1 MLRTKKSLRLK
12 GNQPQ
17 LLNKPEI
24 WVVESGSLA
33 LFAVTLEAGV
43 PSGVRHYLMSVGSN
57 AAVFGIT
64 PSLGEKQLGVLAVA
78 IEETTLQI
86 ILQEDFA
93 LAEAEAIALLE
104 GWVRQLGNALSAAMA
119 GVEMPVKS
127 IAITSNITREDV
139 GEAPVPEKHSPQQY
153 LEMDSGTEGHFAPNK
168 DAVAWVQL
176 QRGRASFMGFEELIL
191 SPESGLLPL
200 SASMWLEPVGNVD
213 LSTVNT
219 SSLHPSCLLQGIAQ
233 LHELCLRLFD
243 SLVQKEAIAEQQR
256 FQERERINRQAT
268 ATALEELV
276 SVLQPQADELL
287 QEGTDL
293 LIAAGAVGRALG
305 ITIRPPAKSENL
317 NRVKNPLEAIAR
329 ASQLRIRRVM
339 LSDRWWQKDCGS
351 LLAYTG
357 EDNRPVAL
365 LPVPA
370 GRYEIFDPKSRTHTT
385 VDAHSDVATAA
396 YMFYRPLPDKALKAW
411 DLLQFALSGRARDL
425 ITILL
430 TGVVASLLGMLTPL
444 ATGFLIDTAI
454 PDANRGI
461 LWQIGLVLLAA
472 ALGSATFRFVQGFA
486 SLRLQTFSDNS
497 TQAAVW
503 DRLLNL
509 KVSFF
514 RSYSTGDL
522 KSRVS
527 AINQIRSKLSGSI
540 LQTLFTSFFSL
551 LTLGLLFYF
560 SWQLAL
566 VAVAVAG
573 MTVVVTTVLGIAIL
587 RQFRPLLE
595 LEGEIFGLMVQL
607 VNGVSKLRLAD
618 AEERAFAAWAK
629 KYSQQLKLTLKSQV
643 IEDSL
648 KVFNT
653 VMPTVTAVLLFGV
666 AAQMRLQGQPG
677 TGFSTGSFLAFYVA
691 FGIFI
696 GGATDLS
703 NTVTE
708 VLEIVTL
715 WKRAKPILEA
725 QPELDLS
732 KTDPGRLSGRVSLD
746 HVTFR
751 YRQDGP
757 LNLDDVCIY
766 AEPGEFV
773 ALVGPSGSGK
783 STLLRLLLGFETP
796 ETGAVKYDGQDLS
809 GLDISAVRRQ
819 LGVVLQNGRINTASI
834 FQNISGGAQVT
845 IDEAWEAASLAGFA
859 DDVTAMPMGMHTVI
873 SEGGTNLSGGQR
885 QRLLIAR
892 ALILKPRILLFDEAT
907 SALDNRT
914 QAIVSAS
921 LEQLQVTRVVIAHRL
936 STIRHADRIYVVE
949 AGRVVQQGGFE
960 ELAEQEGLFVQ
971 LMARQMA

>member
-1 MLRTKKSLRLK
+1 MLKTKKSLILK

-17 LLNKPEI
+17 LLNNPEI

-33 LFAVTLEAGV
+33 LFAVTLKAGV
-43 PSGVRHYLMSVGSN
+43 PSGVRHYLLSVSPK

-64 PSLGEKQLGVLAVA
+64 PTLGEQLGVLAVA
-78 IEETTLQI
+78 IEETTLQVI
-86 ILQEDFA
+86 PQEDLA
-93 LAEAEAIALLE
+93 LVEAEAIILIE

-119 GVEMPVKS
+119 GV
-127 IAITSNITREDV
+127 TSNITIEDF
-139 GEAPVPEKHSPQQY
+139 GAALEKSPQRY
-153 LEMDSGTEGHFAPNK
+153 LEMDSGTKSHFAPHK
-168 DAVAWVQL
+168 DTIAWVQL

-200 SASMWLEPVGNVD
+200 SAGMWLEPVGNVD

-219 SSLHPSCLLQGIAQ
+219 SSLHSSCVLQGIAQ
-233 LHELCLRLFD
+233 LHELCLHLFD
-243 SLVQKEAIAEQQR
+243 SLVQREAIAEQQR

-268 ATALEELV
+268 ATALGELV
-276 SVLQPQADELL
+276 SVLQPQADEFL

-317 NRVKNPLEAIAR
+317 DRVKNPLEAIAR
-329 ASQLRIRRVM
+329 ASQLRLRRVM
-339 LSDRWWQKDCGS
+339 LSDRWWQKDCGP
-351 LLAYTG
+351 LLAYSG
-357 EDNRPVAL
+357 EDNQPVAL
-365 LPVPA
+365 LPSPA
-370 GRYEIFDPKSRTHTT
+370 GRYEIFDPKSRTHTAVDSRSADPLAT
-385 VDAHSDVATAA
+385 VA

-411 DLLQFALSGRARDL
+411 DLLRFALSGRAKDL
-425 ITILL
+425 ITVLL
-430 TGVVASLLGMLTPL
+430 TGVAVSLLGMLTPL

-472 ALGSATFRFVQGFA
+472 ALGSATFKFVQGYA
-486 SLRLQTFSDNS
+486 SLRLQTFSDNF

-527 AINQIRSKLSGSI
+527 AINQIRSKLSGSV

-560 SWQLAL
+560 SWPLAL

-573 MTVVVTTVLGIAIL
+573 VTIAVTTVLGIAIL

-607 VNGVSKLRLAD
+607 INGVSKLRLAA

-629 KYSQQLKLTLKSQV
+629 KYRQQLKLTLKSQV

-653 VMPTVTAVLLFGV
+653 VMPTVTAVLLFWV

-751 YRQDGP
+751 YREDGP
-757 LNLDDVCIY
+757 LNLDDVCLY

-796 ETGAVKYDGQDLS
+796 ETGAVKYDGQDLA

-859 DDVTAMPMGMHTVI
+859 DDVSAMPMGMHTVI

-949 AGRVVQQGGFE
+949 AGRVVQQGSFE
-960 ELAEQEGLFVQ
+960 ELAQGGLFVQ